1 MSLTI
6 VLGPMFSGK
15 SSYLLSSIR
24 KYKELNLPIFIITS
38 VLDKR
43 YTTDTKIVS
52 HNQEFAVADASVKN
66 LEVVNDTKEY
76 LDAKLIIIEEAQ
88 FFPDLVKFVLEAVEV
103 YDKHVIV
110 AGLDGD
116 ADRKPFGSL
125 LELIPYA
132 DTIIKLKA
140 LCKKCNDGTEAL
152 FTSKKVQNLNNSVI
166 NIGSSDKYEA
176 LCRKHYVAYN

>member
-1 MSLTI
+1 MSLEI

-24 KYKELNLPIFIITS
+24 RFKEIGWPVFIITS
-38 VLDKR
+38 SLDKR
-43 YTTDTKIVS
+43 YTTETQIVN
-52 HNQEFAVADASVKN
+52 HNQESCKADIAIEN
-66 LEVVNDTKEY
+66 LSDVSKKKDY
-76 LDAKLIIIEEAQ
+76 LEAKVIIIEEAQ
-88 FFPDLVKFVLEAVEV
+88 FYPDLVDFVLEAVEV
-103 YDKHVIV
+103 YEQHVIV

-116 ADRKPFGSL
+116 ASRKPFGKL

-152 FTSKKVQNLNNSVI
+152 FTSKKVHDDTTVD
-166 NIGSSDKYEA
+166 IGGSDKYEA
-176 LCRKHYVAYN
+176 LCRKHFIAFN